1 MKKFTLLFVVFLAM
15 TSAFGQ
21 DEGLTPPDTTSTNA
35 GQVVITDPPKSGS
48 DPIRSD
54 TIEPPPVSE
63 APVNTPDP
71 IRPQPDVKD
80 WKSREEIEKAIR
92 RCEEDQQVAAGQS
105 RFYAGVVKND
115 GFSAADRAWARDRQR
130 KAASSVKKLTATLAG
145 LKSRLNQLEG
155 RVDAHD
161 QQLLRHDHQIEDLD
175 GRTKSLEA
183 SRDAGKKR
191 FDDYVGKTDRRLGSL
206 EKERDSNLK
215 GFNWLT
221 IWLLVLTGGVVL
233 GFFLRRR

>member
-1 MKKFTLLFVVFLAM
+1 
-15 TSAFGQ
+15 
-21 DEGLTPPDTTSTNA
+21 
-35 GQVVITDPPKSGS
+35 
-48 DPIRSD
+48 
-54 TIEPPPVSE
+54 
-63 APVNTPDP
+63 
-71 IRPQPDVKD
+71 
-80 WKSREEIEKAIR
+80 
-92 RCEEDQQVAAGQS
+92 
-105 RFYAGVVKND
+105 
-115 GFSAADRAWARDRQR
+115 
-130 KAASSVKKLTATLAG
+130 
-145 LKSRLNQLEG
+145 
-155 RVDAHD
+155 
-161 QQLLRHDHQIEDLD
+161 LD

>member
-1 MKKFTLLFVVFLAM
+1 MKKFTLLFVVSLAM

-21 DEGLTPPDTTSTNA
+21 DEGLTPPDSTSADT
-35 GQVVITDPPKSGS
+35 GQVVITDPPKAGS

-54 TIEPPPVSE
+54 AVEPPPVSE
-63 APVNTPDP
+63 TPVNTPDP
-71 IRPQPDVKD
+71 IRPPPDVKD

-92 RCEEDQQVAAGQS
+92 RCEEEQQVAAGQS

-130 KAASSVKKLTATLAG
+130 KATASVKKLTASIAL
-145 LKSRLNQLEG
+145 LKNRLSQLEG
-155 RVDAHD
+155 RVDAHEQRLVQHD
-161 QQLLRHDHQIEDLD
+161 QQIEDLD

-191 FDDYVGKTDRRLGSL
+191 FDDYVGKTDSRLGSL
-206 EKERDSNLK
+206 ERERDTNLK

-233 GFFLRRR
+233 GFFLRRK